1 MDMASKQQRKITKKY
16 NRKNAVI
23 IVETVY
29 SDDKKM
35 KDLLLEQL
43 KSRLIKAR
51 PV

>member
-1 MDMASKQQRKITKKY
+1 MTAKQQRKITKKY

-43 KSRLIKAR
+43 KSRRIKAGS
-51 PV
+51 V